1 MNEIDKAERDL
12 NNLEEQREALF
23 SRAKLLG
30 KERDAIAFAALTAN
44 DKKAKD
50 RLREITLEDVS
61 LTANIASVEA
71 ALTVARANLKAAQQ
85 GEAQAADK
93 ANALALREKLKRFV
107 ELGLILDDCF
117 ADFRSA
123 AIEMKQVLD
132 DIHNLGQVSPT
143 AQMFRVN
150 CDLAFKTAVQGTPFW
165 SQDFPALGHGQ
176 KKTFKSLV
184 DAWSANIEANIAAR
198 LAPRRRPHDAHPQKF
213 THR

>member
-1 MNEIDKAERDL
+1 MTKEIEKANRDL
-12 NNLEEQREALF
+12 NSLEEQREALF
-23 SRAKLLG
+23 SRARLLS
-30 KERDAIAFAALTAN
+30 KERDAIAFAALTAG

-50 RLREITLEDVS
+50 RLREINLEDIG
-61 LTANIASVEA
+61 LTANLTSVEA
-71 ALTVARANLKAAQQ
+71 ALTVARANLANAKAA
-85 GEAQAADK
+85 EAQAADK
-93 ANALALREKLKRFV
+93 ANALALREKLKKFV

-165 SQDFPALGHGQ
+165 SQDFPAMSPSQ
-176 KKTFKSLV
+176 KKTFGSLV
-184 DAWSANIEANIAAR
+184 KSWSANIEANIERRLGENSGANKNVEAA
-198 LAPRRRPHDAHPQKF
+198 
-213 THR
+213 